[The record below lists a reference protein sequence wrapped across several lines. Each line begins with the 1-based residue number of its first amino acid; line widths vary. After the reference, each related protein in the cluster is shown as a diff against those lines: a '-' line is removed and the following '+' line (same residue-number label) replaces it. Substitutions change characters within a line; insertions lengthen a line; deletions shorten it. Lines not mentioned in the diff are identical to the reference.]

1 MGRAPSAARR
11 SLSSLSP
18 KKKRFRRPP
27 IVFGSGGGL
36 NSSSGE
42 GSAKKEPASGARTEL
57 LGPGGDRPSAAQQVP
72 QRSRHCTSA
81 WGQHR
86 ASSHY
91 DIRREMGISLL
102 LATPTRSPPPTS
114 ALSLRGKGVVAQSAA
129 CKGTAGPCRQS
140 CRRPNQGG
148 VPHRS
153 STQRKPSTVSHSGNL
168 RCLVLRSS
176 CLKQVDKSRF
186 SQAFVW

>member
-27 IVFGSGGGL
+27 SVFGSGAGL
-36 NSSSGE
+36 KSSSGE
-42 GSAKKEPASGARTEL
+42 GSAKNEPASGARTEL

-86 ASSHY
+86 ASPHH
-91 DIRREMGISLL
+91 DISQEVGISLL
-102 LATPTRSPPPTS
+102 LATPTRSLQHTS
-114 ALSLRGKGVVAQSAA
+114 ALSLRGKDVVAQCAA
-129 CKGTAGPCRQS
+129 YKGLAGPRRQS
-140 CRRPNQGG
+140 CGRP
-148 VPHRS
+148 S
-153 STQRKPSTVSHSGNL
+153 QR
-168 RCLVLRSS
+168 CVLHQSNS
-176 CLKQVDKSRF
+176 
-186 SQAFVW
+186 